1 MKKKIASCTF
11 KKATKGQ
18 YEHENTSV
26 FFVHLEDTIIKS
38 IMQLSFLLVIFPCY
52 VTAKVS

>member
-18 YEHENTSV
+18 YEHEITSV